1 MTPSC
6 PTSRLVA
13 ALAFTA
19 ALTGASLAAGVAVV
33 VVAVKR
39 RSTGVTDPFIN
50 QEESP

>member
-19 ALTGASLAAGVAVV
+19 ALTGAVVAAGVAVTW
-33 VVAVKR
+33 VAVKR
-39 RSTGVTDPFIN
+39 QMEQHRRPLEPVPH
-50 QEESP
+50 P